1 MPPASIQQQSN
12 IDEKQKNNDDIMYQV
27 QQQQSVHALMD
38 IFEQQ
43 PSISNGDNDVDNRF
57 NKNSVLSDLVS
68 TAQCYPAVWDITT
81 QNYQDLHKNS
91 HGKI

>member
-1 MPPASIQQQSN
+1 
-12 IDEKQKNNDDIMYQV
+12 MYQV

-43 PSISNGDNDVDNRF
+43 PSISNGDNDLDNRF